1 LADAGPFVD
10 DCFDILEVRH
20 GVTGGL
26 FPVLPRGS
34 LVSREPRA
42 NAFPGEFGR
51 NDVTNPEREGR
62 PEPTGG
68 TDSSTDGNEGGP
80 EVRRRRVVLHQGLP
94 DPIAPE
100 AGAKFIRGADLVGG
114 VGSGRWAELV
124 GRGGLARVWAL
135 GRAGGW
141 ATSRVAGA
149 G

>member
-1 LADAGPFVD
+1 LAAAGPFVD

-34 LVSREPRA
+34 LVSRAPRA

-51 NDVTNPEREGR
+51 NDVTNPGREGH

-94 DPIAPE
+94 DPIGPE
-100 AGAKFIRGADLVGG
+100 AGAK
-114 VGSGRWAELV
+114 
-124 GRGGLARVWAL
+124 
-135 GRAGGW
+135 
-141 ATSRVAGA
+141 
-149 G
+149 